1 MASKHQPQRSCVVCR
16 AKQDKRTLTRLV
28 FARGKLLQVDESGKM
43 SGRGAYLCANADCWR
58 QAVARSIVG
67 KALRRE
73 LNEYDR
79 EYLRQMTPS

>member
-16 AKQDKRTLTRLV
+16 AKQDKRSLTRLV
-28 FARGKLLQVDESGKM
+28 IARGKLQVDESGKM
-43 SGRGAYLCANADCWR
+43 SGRGAYLCADADCWR
-58 QAVARSIVG
+58 QAAARPIVG

-73 LNEYDR
+73 LSEYDR

>member
-16 AKQDKRTLTRLV
+16 AKRDKRVLTRLV
-28 FARGKLLQVDESGKM
+28 VACGKLQVDESGKM
-43 SGRGAYLCANADCWR
+43 SGRGAYLCANTDCWR
-58 QAVARSIVG
+58 QAVARPIVG

>member
-16 AKQDKRTLTRLV
+16 AKQDKRSLTRLV
-28 FARGKLLQVDESGKM
+28 IAHGKLQVDESGKM
-43 SGRGAYLCANADCWR
+43 SGRGAYLCADADCWR
-58 QAVARSIVG
+58 QAVARPIVG

-73 LNEYDR
+73 LSEYDR